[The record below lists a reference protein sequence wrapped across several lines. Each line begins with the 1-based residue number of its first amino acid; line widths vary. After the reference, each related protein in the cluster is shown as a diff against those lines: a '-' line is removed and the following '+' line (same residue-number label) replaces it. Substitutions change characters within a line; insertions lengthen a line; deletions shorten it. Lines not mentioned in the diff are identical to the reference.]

1 MSPSSVPSS
10 PAPSGIEI
18 VTTRVLA
25 HPRDEVFAAFAQP
38 ERLAR
43 WWGPDGFTNTI
54 HAFDFRP
61 GGAWRFVM
69 HGPDGKD
76 YENTAEF
83 VIVEPPARIVFDHLQ
98 PMHGFRMTMSFD
110 DVGGGGT
117 RLTWR
122 MRLEATPENERLR
135 DFLAAAN
142 EQNFNRLAQVL
153 ASP

>member
-1 MSPSSVPSS
+1 MSISSKPIF
-10 PAPSGIEI
+10 PEPSGIQI

-25 HPRDEVFAAFAQP
+25 HPREKVFAAFANPSQ
-38 ERLAR
+38 LAR

-54 HAFDFRP
+54 HEFDFRP

-69 HGPDGKD
+69 HGPDGTD
-76 YENTAEF
+76 YANTAEF
-83 VIVEPPARIVFDHLQ
+83 LLVEPPMRIVFDHLQ
-98 PMHGFRMTMSFD
+98 PRHGFRLAMTFD
-110 DVGGGGT
+110 EVDGVSS

-122 MRLEATPENERLR
+122 MRLEASPENERLR

-142 EQNFNRLAQVL
+142 EQNFNRLEGVL